1 MRRKTGYTAA
11 ILGLALTVTIAAG
24 GCGKKRITNIL
35 SGPLESRLLSRA
47 IMTMPWKPLI
57 RPSNYPKD

>member
-24 GCGKKRITNIL
+24 GCGKKGLQIFFPDRWNRG
-35 SGPLESRLLSRA
+35 S
-47 IMTMPWKPLI
+47 
-57 RPSNYPKD
+57 